1 MHSEGFPGPLLYL
14 STIDCNYQISASSQ
28 KLKHKPIS
36 RRCVFQGHQQQQAPS
51 DHVLLECNPIR
62 ACSQC
67 TEFPLSC
74 PFSLPLLEFYSLGGG
89 GRSPIDSLSNA
100 LHRSRST
107 DTGRVRQ
114 DSCRPSIFSAYMY
127 FPDSPV
133 RIGSRLHGFGRSS
146 LLTLAN
152 VNNRTGN
159 SHNRIIYGWSTDVD
173 VIYPFKQMTRA

>member
-1 MHSEGFPGPLLYL
+1 MQINRTRALTSLFIGGMHSEGFPGPLLYL

-107 DTGRVRQ
+107 DTGRVVRIPAAHQ
-114 DSCRPSIFSAYMY
+114 Y
-127 FPDSPV
+127 FPPTC
-133 RIGSRLHGFGRSS
+133 IFTIAQCGSGAVFMDLGVARCS
-146 LLTLAN
+146 L
-152 VNNRTGN
+152 
-159 SHNRIIYGWSTDVD
+159 
-173 VIYPFKQMTRA
+173 